1 MKTNA
6 FLFACAL
13 TSTISTTSAF
23 GGMVRRQSASISA
36 TSSTSLGMSAVES
49 RRAAFKSLAFGAFG
63 ATAIASPAFALDMD
77 AFVNSELDK
86 DTKAEKKEMTADE
99 ALCRKG
105 QSGATKKVEAC
116 KRVKHAGGAITTK
129 GQGKSLGGAYAM

>member
-1 MKTNA
+1 
-6 FLFACAL
+6 
-13 TSTISTTSAF
+13 
-23 GGMVRRQSASISA
+23 
-36 TSSTSLGMSAVES
+36 MSAVES
-49 RRAAFKSLAFGAFG
+49 RRSAFKSLAFGAFG

-99 ALCRKG
+99 ALCRFG

-116 KRVKHAGGAITTK
+116 KLAATYQPRDKASRWVAPTPCSCTRT
-129 GQGKSLGGAYAM
+129 